1 MYRIAANISNDPTRV
16 KIMNLMA
23 AYTRRSPPQIPM
35 MKYIGTSISS
45 QNT

>member
-1 MYRIAANISNDPTRV
+1 MSSEPTRV
-16 KIMNLMA
+16 KSMNLMA
-23 AYTRRSPPQIPM
+23 AYTRRSPPHRPM